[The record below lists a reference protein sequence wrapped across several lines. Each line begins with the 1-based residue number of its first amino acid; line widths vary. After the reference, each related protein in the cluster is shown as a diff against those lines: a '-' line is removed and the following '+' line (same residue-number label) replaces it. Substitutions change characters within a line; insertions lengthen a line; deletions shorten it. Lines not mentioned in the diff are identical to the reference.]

1 MNQIDIPLPPHSIE
15 AEQSIIGSL
24 LLDNL
29 AIDRIVGMVNEND
42 FYRED
47 HRLIWRH
54 IVRIIGDNN
63 PADVVTVAASM
74 ENDGTL
80 DEAGG
85 LAYLSALALNT
96 PSSANIRKYAEIV
109 REKWQARKLL
119 SASWEIADLA
129 TSQDIK
135 SAIGQAQA
143 KLSEIAEARTG
154 SDPRPISD
162 ALPEFLKLV
171 ESAHESEQGFVGLPT
186 HLKPLD
192 KKLGGLKPGQLII
205 LAGRPAMGKAQPL
218 DSNVLMADGSWKDM
232 GSIRLGDVL
241 ASVDGSESVVSG
253 VFPQGDKEIFKITF
267 SDGRSTRA
275 CGDHLWEVK
284 YRDWIEPR
292 IVSTEKIKEML
303 SSVRYQGRLSVRMV
317 SGEFGT
323 NDNVPVDPY
332 VLGVLLGDG
341 NITGA
346 TPIVSTADIE
356 IIEELKNRLGDAV
369 VVKKVSGKYE
379 YSLSSKNAKLRLFK
393 EGCLLK
399 YPRRYPHVYCGDNS
413 LKHHQPRIFY
423 PVKDSLKQLGL
434 TGLRSDSK
442 FVPDVYL
449 RSSREVRLDI
459 LRGLMDTDGW
469 AEKNGS
475 VRFSSSSKLLA
486 ENVQYLVRSLGGTC
500 SIRKKNT
507 RLVINGIK
515 RPSLDAWVCN
525 IRHDNAQDF
534 FLIGRKRERAVRKSN
549 VVRLNVESIEPC
561 GLEPVQC
568 IAVTGSDRLYVTDEF
583 IVTHNTSLAMQIAH
597 DIAANTCPVLVLSM
611 EMSSTELVSRE
622 VSRIGKLPLE
632 EVISGRLYEEDWDR
646 LTYAISRINSLPLI
660 VDEQGGLSISE
671 VRAKAR
677 TASRKHGIGLV
688 VVDYLQLMRG
698 EVGTDNRNEQVSQM
712 TRGLKA
718 LAKELQLPVICLS
731 QLSRDCEKRSDKRPM
746 PSDLRDSGSIEQ
758 DADVILFVYR
768 DEVYH
773 AESHMKGIAEI
784 IIGKQRNG
792 PTGTVYSVF
801 IGERTEFA
809 EMSGPI
815 PTPEPD
821 LAPRR
826 RGM

>member
-29 AIDRIVGMVNEND
+29 AFDRIVGMVNEND

-85 LAYLSALALNT
+85 LAYLAALALNT

-143 KLSEIAEARTG
+143 KLSEIAETRTA

-205 LAGRPAMGKAQPL
+205 LAGRPAMGK
-218 DSNVLMADGSWKDM
+218 
-232 GSIRLGDVL
+232 
-241 ASVDGSESVVSG
+241 
-253 VFPQGDKEIFKITF
+253 
-267 SDGRSTRA
+267 
-275 CGDHLWEVK
+275 
-284 YRDWIEPR
+284 
-292 IVSTEKIKEML
+292 
-303 SSVRYQGRLSVRMV
+303 
-317 SGEFGT
+317 
-323 NDNVPVDPY
+323 
-332 VLGVLLGDG
+332 
-341 NITGA
+341 
-346 TPIVSTADIE
+346 
-356 IIEELKNRLGDAV
+356 
-369 VVKKVSGKYE
+369 
-379 YSLSSKNAKLRLFK
+379 
-393 EGCLLK
+393 
-399 YPRRYPHVYCGDNS
+399 
-413 LKHHQPRIFY
+413 
-423 PVKDSLKQLGL
+423 
-434 TGLRSDSK
+434 
-442 FVPDVYL
+442 
-449 RSSREVRLDI
+449 
-459 LRGLMDTDGW
+459 
-469 AEKNGS
+469 
-475 VRFSSSSKLLA
+475 
-486 ENVQYLVRSLGGTC
+486 
-500 SIRKKNT
+500 
-507 RLVINGIK
+507 
-515 RPSLDAWVCN
+515 
-525 IRHDNAQDF
+525 
-534 FLIGRKRERAVRKSN
+534 
-549 VVRLNVESIEPC
+549 
-561 GLEPVQC
+561 
-568 IAVTGSDRLYVTDEF
+568 
-583 IVTHNTSLAMQIAH
+583 TSLAMQIAH